1 MTTPN
6 EYIIVS
12 GLLFTVGI
20 FGVMTNRKNIISYI
34 LSLEIMFLAINMLLL
49 TGAKM
54 HANVAG
60 HGMVVF
66 ILAVTA
72 AEVAIILG
80 LVIAHYKTHNTISI
94 DSVETIKE

>member
-6 EYIIVS
+6 DYIIVS
-12 GLLFTVGI
+12 GLLFTIGL
-20 FGVMTNRKNIISYI
+20 FGVVANRKNIISYI
-34 LSLEIMFLAINMLLL
+34 LSLEIMFLAINLLML

-60 HGMVVF
+60 HGMVIF

-80 LVIAHYKTHNTISI
+80 LVISQYKTADKISIESIETIS
-94 DSVETIKE
+94 E